1 MLIRSL
7 ILTLALS
14 ATGLHATDAI
24 SVDVADLLPAD
35 PAAVKVAVVEE
46 VKKTE
51 PAAVPEEKVEVP
63 EAPAKA
69 VAETPAEKPAEAPIA
84 PLPDE
89 DADTATFEKPAEP
102 DPKTVVFD
110 IEGDAPPVEVNCS
123 HSLTI
128 PQGYDAEV
136 LMLQIFLDRRNFSC
150 GQIDG
155 VWGRNTQLAMRAWQA
170 SEGLAQTPWVD
181 PSLYSLIATMPEPYA
196 EYTITEEDMK
206 KVTGPTPPTW
216 SARSQVPYLGYATIG
231 EFLAENFHTAERF
244 LQRINPNISW
254 PEGIRAGTVV
264 KVPNVQGAALVDIA
278 DITIQLDVFRLVGY
292 DKAGKVVAW
301 FPCSIARNHNHIPE
315 VRDLTVTVMVENPNY
330 CYDPKNY
337 NHDASIGKMMI
348 QPGPRNPVGAIWIGL
363 NLPGYGIHG
372 TPAPGT
378 VGRAE
383 SRGCFRLTNWN
394 AQKLFEMIKV
404 GTRVKIV
411 NVQS

>member
-1 MLIRSL
+1 MFIRTL
-7 ILTLALS
+7 VLALTLGA
-14 ATGLHATDAI
+14 AGLRAAENV
-24 SVDVADLLPAD
+24 SVDVADLMPAD
-35 PAAVKVAVVEE
+35 PAALK
-46 VKKTE
+46 
-51 PAAVPEEKVEVP
+51 AAPVQPKP
-63 EAPAKA
+63 A
-69 VAETPAEKPAEAPIA
+69 VAETVVEEAPAGKPPAA
-84 PLPDE
+84 PVAAEDE
-89 DADTATFEKPAEP
+89 DADTVTFEKPAAP
-102 DPKTVVFD
+102 DPKTTVFD
-110 IEGDAPPVEVNCS
+110 IEGEAPPVEVNCS

-128 PQGYDAEV
+128 PQGYDPEV

-181 PSLYSLIATMPEPYA
+181 PNLYSLIATMPEPFV
-196 EYTITEEDMK
+196 EYTITETDMK
-206 KVTGPTPPTW
+206 KVTGSTPPTW
-216 SARSQVPYLGYATIG
+216 TARSQMPYMGYGTIG

-244 LQRINPNISW
+244 LQRINPGIVNW
-254 PEGIRAGTVV
+254 PDAIQAGTVV
-264 KVPNVQGAALVDIA
+264 KVPNVQGAALTDIA

-301 FPCSIARNHNHIPE
+301 FPCSIARNHSHIPE
-315 VRDLTVTVMVENPNY
+315 QRDLTVKNMVENPNY

-348 QPGPRNPVGAIWIGL
+348 NPGPRNPVGAVWIGL
-363 NLPGYGIHG
+363 DLPGYGIHG
-372 TPAPGT
+372 TPNPGS

-411 NVQS
+411 NVQI